1 MSEDPSEVADAGADL
16 EESEAGST
24 AGSEYA
30 GSDVVLEGVGVAAAE
45 VSDGDG
51 SEVGLWC
58 EWSLV
63 RSMLVDHVHK
73 KRGGKPEVY
82 LEGQISND
90 EPDDWLSKPAAPPP
104 PLPPRLV
111 RAHGAPHDAHTC
123 TEVLLYVRGLSGE
136 CQ

>member
-1 MSEDPSEVADAGADL
+1 MPPRRSARGVSEDPSEVADAGADL

-90 EPDDWLSKPAAPPP
+90 EPDDWLSKPAAAATAAASETGTGTWCTT
-104 PLPPRLV
+104 RC
-111 RAHGAPHDAHTC
+111 AH
-123 TEVLLYVRGLSGE
+123 LY
-136 CQ
+136 